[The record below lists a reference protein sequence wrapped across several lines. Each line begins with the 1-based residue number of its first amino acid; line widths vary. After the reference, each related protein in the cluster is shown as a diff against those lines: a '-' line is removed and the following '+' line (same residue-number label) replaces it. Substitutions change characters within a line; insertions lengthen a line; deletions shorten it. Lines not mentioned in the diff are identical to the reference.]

1 MGLPPPGN
9 EVYLMDFSAFFEY
22 INTFV
27 IYCAFGWFAGMMICA
42 YSWLIIE
49 GIKSLIRML
58 KLCFGRH
65 HKEDTK
71 HE

>member
-1 MGLPPPGN
+1 
-9 EVYLMDFSAFFEY
+9 MDFSVIVEY
-22 INTFV
+22 INEFV
-27 IYCAFGWFAGMMICA
+27 VCCAFGWMVGMMICA

-58 KLCFGRH
+58 KLCFGRRH
-65 HKEDTK
+65 TEEDTK